1 MSQVLHQKAAE
12 EGMVG
17 GSAQRKSTS
26 ASLGKDDSDY
36 SLHLANDAKFITCE
50 LGIKKLCCFQVGL
63 TLF

>member
-26 ASLGKDDSDY
+26 ASLGKDDSEY
-36 SLHLANDAKFITCE
+36 SPTSGQRCQIYHL
-50 LGIKKLCCFQVGL
+50 
-63 TLF
+63 